1 MNNKYGKHIMN
12 PSRIRFILSF
22 FLFLLP
28 FCAYAGSFDGSRSL
42 KGSVDKIIEINRS
55 TIKND
60 VSPDAVGLPKRFR
73 IDFKGHV
80 IRPSKDSVI
89 RRVIKIQHIEHVE
102 NKLVLQ
108 GIDDGVENI
117 DDGLAWSLVISKR
130 TGKVTLAASGDGLA
144 YVVFGTCFEDE
155 NSQWP

>member
-1 MNNKYGKHIMN
+1 MNDAYGKNIMN
-12 PSRIRFILSF
+12 QRRIRFVLYFSI
-22 FLFLLP
+22 FLLP
-28 FCAYAGSFDGSRSL
+28 FCSYAGSFDGSRSL

-55 TIKND
+55 TLKND
-60 VSPDAVGLPKRFR
+60 VSPDTIGLPQRFL
-73 IDFKGHV
+73 IDFKDKV
-80 IRPSKDSVI
+80 VRPSKDSMI
-89 RRVIKIQHIEHVE
+89 RKVIKIKHIEHVE

-144 YVVFGTCFEDE
+144 YVVFGTCSEAE
-155 NSQWP
+155 NN